1 MNPELH
7 SGSGLALLAG
17 VLAIALSLVHLFARN
32 IRSFNTIPR
41 SRWLSFSSGVSVA
54 YVFVHIL
61 PDLSE
66 AQETIRQTLD
76 ENPINQSLSF
86 LEHHIYLMALL
97 GISAFYGL
105 ERAVNTSRQRN
116 QESGKGDIPEIG
128 IFWLH
133 IGSFAIYNALIGY
146 LLFHREEPGIVSLLL
161 FAIALGLHFIVNDYG
176 LRENHK
182 HIYDKTGRWI
192 LAAAILVGAA
202 IGYGTRIHEAA
213 IALLFAFL
221 AGGIILNVLKEE
233 LPEERESD
241 FGAFALG
248 AGIYAL
254 MLLTV

>member
-1 MNPELH
+1 MNSELQF
-7 SGSGLALLAG
+7 GSGLALLAG

-41 SRWLSFSSGVSVA
+41 SRWLSFSSGISVA

-76 ENPINQSLSF
+76 ETSVNQSLLF

-97 GISAFYGL
+97 GISVFYGL
-105 ERAVNTSRQRN
+105 ERAVTVSRQRN
-116 QESGKGDIPEIG
+116 QDSGKGDIPEIG

-133 IGSFAIYNALIGY
+133 IGSFALYNALIGY
-146 LLFHREEPGIVSLLL
+146 LLFHREEPGLWSLLL
-161 FAIALGLHFIVNDYG
+161 FAIALGFHFIVNDYG
-176 LRENHK
+176 LRDNHK

-192 LAAAILVGAA
+192 LAAAVLVGAA
-202 IGYGTRIHEAA
+202 IGCGTHIHEAV

-221 AGGIILNVLKEE
+221 AGGIILNILKEE
-233 LPEERESD
+233 LPEDRESH
-241 FGAFALG
+241 FGSFALG
-248 AGIYAL
+248 AGIYAV
-254 MLLTV
+254 LLITV